1 MALITVLPLQRER
14 EGEGENALG
23 FFLCSVFHQTKVHHA
38 LQCAGFW
45 VSFSD
50 QFSLCCFSETLLPL
64 SKLRYNIMCSQHL
77 YGSCAFQ
84 DRGRGEESSLKF
96 WMSVSGIEPLEM
108 FLPLLQ
114 IYIGSAMYAVSS
126 PSLWVL
132 FCFAFQP
139 LFFNSQLQLVTT
151 SALTPQFCC
160 FSPWRLNILFH
171 REVRDIVSWP
181 NLIVAA
187 ILIP

>member
-64 SKLRYNIMCSQHL
+64 SKQRYNIMCSQHL

-132 FCFAFQP
+132 FW
-139 LFFNSQLQLVTT
+139 LQEDFTYFLP
-151 SALTPQFCC
+151 S
-160 FSPWRLNILFH
+160 FSL
-171 REVRDIVSWP
+171 VSWSMVSFAYSHEATSLSLIAYYQ
-181 NLIVAA
+181 NLQHFKSTLWLKLHHIMFQ
-187 ILIP
+187 